1 MKVQTLA
8 LLAGCAFLAASCG
21 TTKTYSVN
29 AKSGTQTGG
38 TAKFTQNGNE
48 VTMKLDITMRYTF
61 MKKETVLQQTERLPE
76 VTGILP
82 RMIMVNGVPNI
93 SIWEI

>member
-8 LLAGCAFLAASCG
+8 LLAGFAVFAVSCG

-48 VTMKLDITMRYTF
+48 VTMKLDITNLT
-61 MKKETVLQQTERLPE
+61 P
-76 VTGILP
+76 GIHAVHIHEKGDCSADRRNVYRWTLE
-82 RMIMVNGVPNI
+82 
-93 SIWEI
+93 SFQE

>member
-1 MKVQTLA
+1 MGFAVLPFHAEPQNLFCKCQKRNTDR
-8 LLAGCAFLAASCG
+8 
-21 TTKTYSVN
+21 
-29 AKSGTQTGG
+29 G

-48 VTMKLDITMRYTF
+48 VTMKLDITNLTPGIHAVHIHE
-61 MKKETVLQQTERLPE
+61 KETAQLQTELLLAA
-76 VTGILP
+76 TGILR

>member
-8 LLAGCAFLAASCG
+8 LLAGFAVLAVSCG

-48 VTMKLDITMRYTF
+48 VTMKLDITNLT
-61 MKKETVLQQTERLPE
+61 P
-76 VTGILP
+76 GIHAVH
-82 RMIMVNGVPNI
+82 IH
-93 SIWEI
+93 EK